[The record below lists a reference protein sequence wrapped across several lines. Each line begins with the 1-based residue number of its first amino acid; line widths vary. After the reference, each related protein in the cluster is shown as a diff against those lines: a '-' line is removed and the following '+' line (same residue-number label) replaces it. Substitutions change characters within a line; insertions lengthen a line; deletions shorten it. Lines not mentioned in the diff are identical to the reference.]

1 MWTGPQ
7 DCQKFSLLKP
17 TEQGCCQLI
26 LGWTSIKTQEGWP
39 EIYSCVRLREI
50 WRGKKKQ
57 VWNVQDS
64 NLQCLCELFWW
75 DFDSAGAMQCA
86 CCISTHIKQSC
97 MWQKSFVEWQHN
109 PWTAKKTN
117 VHYVNWCDVYATWL
131 FFSVRLK
138 WRTECVTPLMWK
150 EKQSLS
156 HSRWLWVNLAVF
168 WFEWHNATL
177 FLTVKSFYIQSL
189 LILGYCCPWLF
200 SKDHEVCPFHRSGFL
215 IIYWS

>member
-39 EIYSCVRLREI
+39 EIRSCVRLREI
-50 WRGKKKQ
+50 WREEKK
-57 VWNVQDS
+57 NR
-64 NLQCLCELFWW
+64 CEMFKTLTFSTLVNSFRW

-86 CCISTHIKQSC
+86 RCISKHIKQSC

-109 PWTAKKTN
+109 PWTATKTN
-117 VHYVNWCDVYATWL
+117 VHYVNWYDVYATWL

-150 EKQSLS
+150 EKQSLP
-156 HSRWLWVNLAVF
+156 HTVDG
-168 WFEWHNATL
+168 FE
-177 FLTVKSFYIQSL
+177 
-189 LILGYCCPWLF
+189 
-200 SKDHEVCPFHRSGFL
+200 
-215 IIYWS
+215 